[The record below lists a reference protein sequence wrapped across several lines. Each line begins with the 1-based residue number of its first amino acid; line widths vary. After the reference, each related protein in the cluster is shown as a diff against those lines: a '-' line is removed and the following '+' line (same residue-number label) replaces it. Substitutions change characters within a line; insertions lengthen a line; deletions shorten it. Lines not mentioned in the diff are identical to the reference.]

1 MAFLIIAMN
10 HHSKDKRR
18 DMFGQIKL
26 FAGLDLLS
34 SFPQVRDSKICNI
47 IDLAKPK
54 SGAPV

>member
-1 MAFLIIAMN
+1 MN

-18 DMFGQIKL
+18 DTFGQIKF

-47 IDLAKPK
+47 VDLAKPK